1 VTTILWTN
9 QRKIPLF
16 LLTTSADRIFTD
28 TAGVAEIATDFRACT
43 GGMRETG
50 CLRRSCLKYSNYR
63 GKIGG
68 QAGDGKVKIAVA
80 GACST
85 AGSTHLAIMLANYF
99 ANVRGMR
106 TVVAEC
112 NNHRDF
118 LKICIETDKV
128 ARDYRKFTYKNI
140 IFATGEENGSSAA
153 DSAEVVI
160 FDCGSEAD
168 TAKVFELADKRF
180 AVLSASIYRM
190 AKSKR
195 FIEDVRCD
203 CVYTCMFGGDAQV
216 RELSKETGGRIERI
230 PFEKDPFCLSKG
242 TVSWLREIVKL

>member
-1 VTTILWTN
+1 
-9 QRKIPLF
+9 
-16 LLTTSADRIFTD
+16 
-28 TAGVAEIATDFRACT
+28 
-43 GGMRETG
+43 MRETG

-63 GKIGG
+63 EKNGG
-68 QAGDGKVKIAVA
+68 LAGDGRLKIAVA
-80 GACST
+80 GACSS
-85 AGSTHLAIMLANYF
+85 AGSTHFAIMLANYF
-99 ANVRGMR
+99 ANVCGVR

-112 NNHRDF
+112 DNHRDF
-118 LKICIETDKV
+118 LKISIETDKV
-128 ARDYRKFTYKNI
+128 AHDYRKFTYKNI

-180 AVLSASIYRM
+180 AVLSASVYRM

-203 CVYTCMFGGDAQV
+203 CVYTCMFGGDVQV

-242 TVSWLREIVKL
+242 TVRWLSEIVKL

>member
-1 VTTILWTN
+1 
-9 QRKIPLF
+9 
-16 LLTTSADRIFTD
+16 
-28 TAGVAEIATDFRACT
+28 
-43 GGMRETG
+43 
-50 CLRRSCLKYSNYR
+50 LRRNCLKYSNYR
-63 GKIGG
+63 EKNGG
-68 QAGDGKVKIAVA
+68 LAGDGRLKIAVA
-80 GACST
+80 GACSS
-85 AGSTHLAIMLANYF
+85 AGSTHFAIMLANYF
-99 ANVRGMR
+99 ANVCGVR

-112 NNHRDF
+112 DNHRDF
-118 LKICIETDKV
+118 LKISIETDKV
-128 ARDYRKFTYKNI
+128 AHDYRKFTYKNI
-140 IFATGEENGSSAA
+140 IFATGEENSSSYT

-180 AVLSASIYRM
+180 TVLSASVYRM

-203 CVYTCMFGGDAQV
+203 CVYTCMFGGDVQV

-242 TVSWLREIVKL
+242 TVRWLSEIVKF